1 MTKKRRSKK
10 STGYWLADWAN
21 NQGSPKVATYMVTG
35 VFSFVFILHFSFTP
49 EGDLS
54 AFNWFTAFL
63 TVGLG
68 YFVYKLWSGVLKYHC
83 PKCKKIY
90 VGNIYSQSH
99 LGSKQRAK
107 QYRVRDF
114 QTLKYKDRQTG
125 LHKKQNYTIER
136 DETGVEQ
143 TDVYHNKVKCVIC
156 SHKWEYDSSTT
167 SRVR

>member
-1 MTKKRRSKK
+1 MAKKKQAKK
-10 STGYWLADWAN
+10 SSGFWLADWAN
-21 NQGSPKVATYMVTG
+21 NQGSPKMATFMVTG
-35 VFSFVFILHFSFTP
+35 VFSVVFIIHFSMNA
-49 EGDLS
+49 EGS
-54 AFNWFTAFL
+54 FGWITAFL
-63 TVGLG
+63 TAGLG
-68 YFVYKLWSGVLKYHC
+68 YITYKLWSGVLKYHC

-114 QTLKYKDRQTG
+114 QTLKYKDQKTG
-125 LHKKQNYTIER
+125 LNKKQNYTIER

-156 SHKWEYDSSTT
+156 NYKWEYNSTSR

>member
-1 MTKKRRSKK
+1 MTKKRISKK

-114 QTLKYKDRQTG
+114 QTLKYKDQKTG
-125 LHKKQNYTIER
+125 LNKKQNYTIER

-156 SHKWEYDSSTT
+156 NYKWEYNSTSR